1 MKGHTTVTEMKKK
14 RNVEWKEIMKKE
26 DELEPNTQLCEELI
40 STLNLGKAIKN
51 VVSNK
56 GAAGIDGMTI
66 DEVNEY
72 FMQNIDE
79 IRKKILTRKYKP
91 LPARRVTIP
100 KDNGKNRLLGIP
112 TVIDR
117 VIQQAIV
124 QVLTPVF
131 EPTFSDFSYG
141 FRPKR
146 SAEDA
151 IRQAQIYIA
160 DGYKYVVDID
170 LSKYFDTINHDK
182 LIGMIDKT
190 LTDKDIR
197 RLIFDYLKS
206 GIMENNKVIK
216 SKEGTMQGG
225 PLSPILANIY
235 LTPFDK
241 KLESK
246 QIRFTRFA
254 DDTKIFVK
262 SMMAAERVKDNA
274 IKFLENKLK
283 LTVNKDKTYVGLAKE
298 SSYLGVTFVSYGYL
312 RNGKLGHCVPKEK
325 AIEKLKTKVKEIT
338 KRNRGVSLWKVIEEL
353 NSSITGWI
361 AYFAR
366 TKINRWLTNEFLPW
380 VRRRVRQY
388 AYKLWKTKT
397 NRKKQLRKLKVEEY
411 KIQRQK
417 GLSSRSYWKMSKIM
431 GTLITNKIMH
441 EEMKLKDFKQQ
452 YLKLHTKR
460 MEKDREEL
468 YYLHLVKE
476 HEKEEYWKLY
486 EYDCCGY

>member
-1 MKGHTTVTEMKKK
+1 
-14 RNVEWKEIMKKE
+14 
-26 DELEPNTQLCEELI
+26 
-40 STLNLGKAIKN
+40 
-51 VVSNK
+51 
-56 GAAGIDGMTI
+56 
-66 DEVNEY
+66 
-72 FMQNIDE
+72 
-79 IRKKILTRKYKP
+79 
-91 LPARRVTIP
+91 
-100 KDNGKNRLLGIP
+100 
-112 TVIDR
+112 
-117 VIQQAIV
+117 
-124 QVLTPVF
+124 
-131 EPTFSDFSYG
+131 
-141 FRPKR
+141 
-146 SAEDA
+146 
-151 IRQAQIYIA
+151 YIA

-206 GIMENNKVIK
+206 GIMENNKVTK
-216 SKEGTMQGG
+216 SKESTMQGG

-298 SSYLGVTFVSYGYL
+298 SSNLGVTFVSYGYL

-366 TKINRWLTNEFLPW
+366 TKINRWLTKDFLPW